1 MTKQKRRLGDRYDG
15 RRLRSLDSF
24 YRLIP
29 FIMRYRSDSQNFF
42 EDKIEIS
49 HTEAYLRKL
58 KKSSG
63 NSIGMLHVLVA
74 AMVRTIALR
83 PALNRFIAGQK
94 IYARN
99 EILVSLAIKKE
110 LTVDSPETTI
120 KFAFEPTDTLTQ
132 IAAKMNAMIL
142 ENKVPDTQNDTDKL
156 AHLLMLCP
164 GFLLKFIVFFLRS
177 LDYIGCMPRIINKL
191 SPFHTS
197 FFVTDLGSL
206 GIKPIYHHLY
216 DFGTTS
222 IFLAFGVKLKERE
235 IDSNNNFVE
244 RKYITMK
251 VVSDERTVDG
261 HYYASAFK
269 LFRSFVQHP
278 ERLETVPDNL
288 EPDVD

>member
-83 PALNRFIAGQK
+83 PALNRFIAGQN

-110 LTVDSPETTI
+110 LTVESPETTI

-132 IAAKMNAMIL
+132 IAMKMNAMIL

-164 GFLLKFIVFFLRS
+164 GFLLKFIVFLLRS

-197 FFVTDLGSL
+197 FFITDLGSL
-206 GIKPIYHHLY
+206 GIKPIHHHLY

-235 IDSNNNFVE
+235 IDSNNNYVE

-251 VVSDERTVDG
+251 VVTDERTVDG

-278 ERLETVPDNL
+278 ERLEVVPESL